1 MRVPLKLKFYNFIS
15 KFIQQGKTPNF
26 SMDAPKSIRK
36 GEELA
41 LDKLKTY
48 LSNNNIDANELLIK
62 QFPSGYSNLTY
73 FLKSSTQEFVLR
85 RPPFGVKSLQG
96 GHDVFREYNV
106 LKNITN

>member
-26 SMDAPKSIRK
+26 SIDSPKKIRK

-48 LSNNNIDANELLIK
+48 LSNNKIDANELLIK

-73 FLKSSTQEFVLR
+73 FFKHQR
-85 RPPFGVKSLQG
+85 RSMF
-96 GHDVFREYNV
+96 
-106 LKNITN
+106 

>member
-26 SMDAPKSIRK
+26 SMDAPKKIRK

-48 LSNNNIDANELLIK
+48 LSN
-62 QFPSGYSNLTY
+62 P
-73 FLKSSTQEFVLR
+73 LKV
-85 RPPFGVKSLQG
+85 
-96 GHDVFREYNV
+96 
-106 LKNITN
+106 